1 MGISRKRLIKM
12 VQESKNRKAYSDAIA
27 VGDSDL
33 YDYEVTRRAVLREI
47 AFMEQQDEDKKTP
60 EDSPFAGD
68 YVGWCWASQ
77 RFLANR
83 AGTTDDYVHEC
94 VKLFEKDGVIEVR
107 EWTDTMGYPHTEYR
121 IIREKVDAH
130 KRPDGFMKIERKKPR
145 QGGSKKANAG
155 SFKAGNTAAAKK
167 ILPSSHPL
175 PTEFAPFANS
185 VGSRMP
191 TEFASVVP
199 TELTPVSE
207 TGANPSKGV
216 EHIGSS
222 SVASLL
228 EGFDS
233 GCTSTGSD
241 EASSLPPSA
250 VETSEADVLSLF
262 DQEESQ
268 NQSGLATKPK
278 GKITKGERV
287 LLNKHTY
294 VDLYEEYKARVA
306 AGGSQALPQCRR
318 CKATIH
324 FNEPAHVC
332 PGYQPQ
338 YDTKSDERREHEEVM
353 RDESYKRKRKPRG
366 KDCPRCGETTYS
378 VEEAQHH
385 EEFECPAIN

>member
-1 MGISRKRLIKM
+1 
-12 VQESKNRKAYSDAIA
+12 
-27 VGDSDL
+27 
-33 YDYEVTRRAVLREI
+33 
-47 AFMEQQDEDKKTP
+47 MEQQDENKKTP
-60 EDSPFAGD
+60 EESPFAGD

-83 AGTTDDYVHEC
+83 VGTTDDYVHEC
-94 VKLFEKDGVIEVR
+94 VKLFEKDGVIEIR
-107 EWTDTMGYPHTEYR
+107 EWTDGFGYPHTEYR

-130 KRPDGFMKIERKKPR
+130 QRKDGFIMIERKKPR

-167 ILPSSHPL
+167 SLPSSQPL
-175 PTEFAPFANS
+175 PPEFAPVANR

-191 TEFASVVP
+191 TEFAPVLP
-199 TELTPVSE
+199 TELTPVLE

-216 EHIGSS
+216 EHIGGS
-222 SVASLL
+222 SVASLPSL
-228 EGFDS
+228 LGGLDS
-233 GCTSTGSD
+233 GGTTIGRN

-250 VETSEADVLSLF
+250 GETSEADVVSLF
-262 DQEESQ
+262 EQEESQ

-306 AGGSQALPQCRR
+306 AGGTQALPKCKR
-318 CKATIH
+318 CQAIIQW
-324 FNEPAHVC
+324 NEPAHVC

-338 YDTKSDERREHEEVM
+338 FDTKSDERREHEEV
-353 RDESYKRKRKPRG
+353 RREDSYQEKRKRKPLG
-366 KDCPRCGETTYS
+366 KECKYCGEVTYS
-378 VEEAQHH
+378 LDEAMLHGEQ
-385 EEFECPAIN
+385 CPALN